1 MLTEDDIL
9 LEDGYDIN
17 MADIVYD
24 LQQNPDEERGADGFF
39 GKAIKFVLETA
50 KLFCF

>member
-1 MLTEDDIL
+1 MLAEDDIL

-24 LQQNPDEERGADGFF
+24 LQQNPDEQLADGFF
-39 GKAIKFVLETA
+39 GKAIKFVVDIA